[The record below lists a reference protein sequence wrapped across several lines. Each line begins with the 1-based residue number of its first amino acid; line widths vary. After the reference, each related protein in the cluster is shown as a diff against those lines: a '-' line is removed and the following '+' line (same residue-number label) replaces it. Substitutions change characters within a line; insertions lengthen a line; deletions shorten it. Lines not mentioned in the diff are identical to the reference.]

1 MKNKNEQVGH
11 RLQYMELLNW
21 GTFNN
26 KIWKITPEGE
36 NSLLTGAVGSGKS
49 TVVDA
54 LTCLLVPYNRITFNK
69 AKSVIWPHT
78 SKETTVPKVTN

>member
-1 MKNKNEQVGH
+1 MNNEIQQVGH

-21 GTFNN
+21 GTFNG
-26 KIWKITPEGE
+26 KIWRITPEGE

-54 LTCLLVPYNRITFNK
+54 LTSLLVPHHY
-69 AKSVIWPHT
+69 V
-78 SKETTVPKVTN
+78 

>member
-1 MKNKNEQVGH
+1 MKNKIEQVGH

-49 TVVDA
+49 TVFDA
-54 LTCLLVPYNRITFNK
+54 LTCLLVPYIISTFN
-69 AKSVIWPHT
+69 
-78 SKETTVPKVTN
+78 

>member
-1 MKNKNEQVGH
+1 MKNKIEQVGH

-36 NSLLTGAVGSGKS
+36 NSLLTGAVGSGNRP
-49 TVVDA
+49 
-54 LTCLLVPYNRITFNK
+54 LLML
-69 AKSVIWPHT
+69 
-78 SKETTVPKVTN
+78 